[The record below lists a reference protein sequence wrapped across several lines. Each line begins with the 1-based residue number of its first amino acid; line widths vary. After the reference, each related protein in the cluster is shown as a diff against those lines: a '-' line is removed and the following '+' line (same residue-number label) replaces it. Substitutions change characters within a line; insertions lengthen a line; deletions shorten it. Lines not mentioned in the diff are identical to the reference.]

1 VSVLTLGDL
10 ACVSPADCLRELFR
24 PVHPPGTLENNL
36 APENFKGVID
46 PKEAE
51 TVRCNFGVSHTE
63 RRYTAQVWSLAVLMD
78 PGAIGVRD
86 GTTTT
91 SESPK

>member
-1 VSVLTLGDL
+1 
-10 ACVSPADCLRELFR
+10 
-24 PVHPPGTLENNL
+24 LENNL

-51 TVRCNFGVSHTE
+51 TVRSNIEVSHTE
-63 RRYTAQVWSLAVLMD
+63 HRYTPPVWSLAVLMD
-78 PGAIGVRD
+78 SGAIGVRD